1 MKKRVSGQ
9 QTDRPL
15 INCVGQSNNLA
26 FGSTATNYYVNL
38 IHTTHPIAVSA
49 VPKLPKLGLSD
60 KRRSV
65 DTVVECLGERSLAG
79 EGVYTS
85 FMSSPQV
92 FTSRCTNSG

>member
-1 MKKRVSGQ
+1 M
-9 QTDRPL
+9 
-15 INCVGQSNNLA
+15 VGHVVDSEWML
-26 FGSTATNYYVNL
+26 GLLTV
-38 IHTTHPIAVSA
+38 THPIAVSA

-79 EGVYTS
+79 EGVNTS